1 MTASPNSGTQSSTR
15 SRQFAAGIPALTFVL
30 LAAVAFATFA
40 ASTLFEGVGI
50 SVFSDPFRWLS
61 RFDHDAEASI
71 LLSASQVMAG
81 LLAIAITVSAIIVE
95 LAATRYNYRI
105 TVLFLS
111 EPINIVAMSLFV
123 VTTLQCVWVGVSRTT
138 GETAQLPGAAFG
150 VTLVLVTVCLLMLL
164 PYFTFVFRFLSPLS
178 IIEKI
183 KGSAYKYVQRARRNS
198 DANVKHRVMEAI
210 DELQDVA
217 RSATEQ
223 SDRSIAM
230 ACVDALKE
238 LLTDYQVLRPQLPA
252 TWFGVAG
259 TVAEDPDFV
268 SLAPS
273 VLAEVE
279 EQRLWFEVKV
289 FRQYLSLMTHCVPDA
304 REVANLIAI
313 NTSRVGVRE
322 GTHNPDL
329 LGLCVRCF
337 NSYLRTSINAADN
350 RTSYY
355 VMNQYWLMTEAL
367 MREGADGSVLEIAAH
382 FKYYGQMAH
391 KRGQSFL
398 LETAAG
404 DLTRLVESSLEHA
417 PRLTD
422 DLLTIV
428 LDLDLEI
435 RSETQEESLL
445 GVRKAQ
451 LQLATLFSQ
460 RGDEMRARRICRD
473 LAGERMPR
481 LLRLRKE
488 LDSEHRPHYWEFT
501 DRGLNFAYLAPDRRA
516 RLDEVFRWIEDAVQK
531 SSGENT

>member
-1 MTASPNSGTQSSTR
+1 MTSSPAPVQAPRSR
-15 SRQFAAGIPALTFVL
+15 SRQFAAGIPALSFVL
-30 LAAVAFATFA
+30 LAAVTGLIFA
-40 ASTLFEGVGI
+40 ASALFEGVGM
-50 SVFSDPFRWLS
+50 SMFSNPIDWLS
-61 RFDHDAEASI
+61 RFDNDTEASI

-105 TVLFLS
+105 TWLFVS
-111 EPINIVAMSLFV
+111 EPINIAAMSLFV
-123 VTTLQCVWVGVSRTT
+123 VTTLQCVWVGVSRVT
-138 GETAQLPGAAFG
+138 GETAHLPGAAFG
-150 VTLVLVTVCLLMLL
+150 VTLFLVTVCLLMLL

-183 KGSAYKYVQRARRNS
+183 RSTAYKYVQRARR
-198 DANVKHRVMEAI
+198 DAGADVKHRVMEAI

-230 ACVDALKE
+230 ACVNALKE
-238 LLTDYQVLRPQLPA
+238 LVTDYQPLRSQLPG
-252 TWFGVAG
+252 TWFGVTG
-259 TVAEDPDFV
+259 TVADDPDFV

-279 EQRLWFEVKV
+279 EQQLWFEVKV

-313 NTSRVGVRE
+313 NTGRVGVQE
-322 GTHNPDL
+322 GATNGNV
-329 LGLCVRCF
+329 LGLCIRCF
-337 NSYLRTSINAADN
+337 NSYLRTAINAADN

-355 VMNQYWLMTEAL
+355 VMNQYWLMTDAL
-367 MREGADGSVLEIAAH
+367 MRGGADVAVLEIAAH

-404 DLTRLVESSLEHA
+404 DLTRLVESSLESA

-451 LQLATLFSQ
+451 LQLATLFCARNDEK
-460 RGDEMRARRICRD
+460 RGRRICRD

-481 LLRLRKE
+481 LLRLKKE
-488 LDSEHRPHYWEFT
+488 LESETRPHYWEFT
-501 DRGLNFAYLAPDRRA
+501 ERGLNFAYLAPDRRA
-516 RLDEVFRWIEDAVQK
+516 RLDDVFRWIEDEA
-531 SSGENT
+531 SRTN